1 MGLHNLRIASITGDD
16 VLAAVLEQ
24 NPQMIESG
32 RHLADYA
39 PRLVSAN
46 AYLGAG
52 PIVEALSQGADI
64 VITGRVGDPA
74 MFLAAMVHEF
84 AWSMHDWDRLGQ
96 GTLVG
101 HLLECAGQITG
112 GYFADPLMKPV
123 QGLGRLGF
131 PIAEVQP
138 DGSAVI
144 TKLAGSG
151 GCVNEQ
157 TCKEQILYEVHDPS
171 AYIQADVIA
180 DFSKVRVI
188 ELSPDRVLVEGA
200 TGRARTGLYK
210 VSVGYRDRY
219 IAEGMMSYAGPSAQ
233 ARAALAAD
241 IVKERLALRGIWPEE
256 IRYDLIGINAL
267 HGHLGQFA
275 VEQGHQEAYE
285 VRLRVAA
292 RCSTE
297 AMAWDLVNEV
307 ETLYTNGP
315 AGGGGAH
322 RLVKE
327 VIAVVSCLLP
337 EDLVQTQIYWFGG
350 DMQGKRVGDHQT
362 VQSLFRP

>member
-1 MGLHNLRIASITGDD
+1 MLFRS
-16 VLAAVLEQ
+16 
-24 NPQMIESG
+24 
-32 RHLADYA
+32 
-39 PRLVSAN
+39 
-46 AYLGAG
+46 
-52 PIVEALSQGADI
+52 
-64 VITGRVGDPA
+64 RVGDPA

-180 DFSKVRVI
+180 DFSKVRVT

-200 TGRARTGLYK
+200 TGR
-210 VSVGYRDRY
+210 DRK
-219 IAEGMMSYAGPSAQ
+219 ST
-233 ARAALAAD
+233 
-241 IVKERLALRGIWPEE
+241 RL
-256 IRYDLIGINAL
+256 NSS
-267 HGHLGQFA
+267 H
-275 VEQGHQEAYE
+275 
-285 VRLRVAA
+285 
-292 RCSTE
+292 
-297 AMAWDLVNEV
+297 
-307 ETLYTNGP
+307 
-315 AGGGGAH
+315 
-322 RLVKE
+322 
-327 VIAVVSCLLP
+327 
-337 EDLVQTQIYWFGG
+337 
-350 DMQGKRVGDHQT
+350 
-362 VQSLFRP
+362 

>member
-1 MGLHNLRIASITGDD
+1 
-16 VLAAVLEQ
+16 
-24 NPQMIESG
+24 
-32 RHLADYA
+32 
-39 PRLVSAN
+39 
-46 AYLGAG
+46 
-52 PIVEALSQGADI
+52 
-64 VITGRVGDPA
+64 
-74 MFLAAMVHEF
+74 
-84 AWSMHDWDRLGQ
+84 
-96 GTLVG
+96 
-101 HLLECAGQITG
+101 
-112 GYFADPLMKPV
+112 
-123 QGLGRLGF
+123 
-131 PIAEVQP
+131 
-138 DGSAVI
+138 
-144 TKLAGSG
+144 
-151 GCVNEQ
+151 
-157 TCKEQILYEVHDPS
+157 
-171 AYIQADVIA
+171 
-180 DFSKVRVI
+180 
-188 ELSPDRVLVEGA
+188 
-200 TGRARTGLYK
+200 
-210 VSVGYRDRY
+210 
-219 IAEGMMSYAGPSAQ
+219 
-233 ARAALAAD
+233 LAAD

-362 VQSLFRP
+362 AQSLSRP